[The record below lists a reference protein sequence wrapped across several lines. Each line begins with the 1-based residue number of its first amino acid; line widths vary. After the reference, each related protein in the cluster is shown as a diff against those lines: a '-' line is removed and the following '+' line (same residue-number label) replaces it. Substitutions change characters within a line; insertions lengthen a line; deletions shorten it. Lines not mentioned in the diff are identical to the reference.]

1 MTRPVFMINAN
12 ITSKLAFGRTKTK
25 DVGAL
30 RSVRATV
37 TRWTCRGQQNGKGE
51 SAHGHNSLHRY
62 LMSYTTRRLMTFN
75 HHRGEYGVVK

>member
-1 MTRPVFMINAN
+1 MTRPVFMVKAN
-12 ITSKLAFGRTKTK
+12 ITCKLAFGRTQ

-51 SAHGHNSLHRY
+51 SAHGHNSLH
-62 LMSYTTRRLMTFN
+62 
-75 HHRGEYGVVK
+75 HRGEYGVVK